1 MERWTIATL
10 ALVLTGGETT
20 FKGKKAAP
28 KDALRTQWTG
38 HDPVRAVGDAI
49 EIDGCKFPVVAK
61 DGQLHISNTPDGAAN
76 TGVTAASTP
85 TLAWTK
91 DGAKREVQ
99 LRFLSDEK
107 GAWRYRAENAWEYKI
122 GGETL
127 RLIDTDANG
136 RYDAFGED
144 GCTTY
149 DSSFVLPLRK
159 SFPLG
164 ANRVEIS
171 SIAADGSSLVATVT
185 PIRAGKGELAALVR
199 INQWRA
205 ADGLGPVSYDPVL
218 CEHCTAHAEYLH
230 RHSWS
235 GNTDPH
241 GEEPGSDG
249 ATPGGAQAAKRSV
262 ICKGSAATTLDGF
275 FDTYYH
281 RIPFMCPSL
290 EHIGIN
296 EKPEEVTVIDVREGL
311 ETPWPKEA
319 GWACPVFSPAPGA
332 RNVPVAAISEQPHEP
347 VSNLG
352 ARGLPLMVL
361 FERPEKGVQ
370 DFKGRLFERK
380 GTKEVEVA
388 TLPADPWEMLFIQ
401 GVVPTE
407 RLRPKTQYRAVFTWS
422 VQGKA
427 ATQAVDFAT
436 Q

>member
-1 MERWTIATL
+1 MERWTIAAL
-10 ALVLTGGETT
+10 ALALAGGETT
-20 FKGKKAAP
+20 FKGKKAP
-28 KDALRTQWTG
+28 LKDALRTQWTG
-38 HDPVRAVGDAI
+38 HDPLHLVGDAI
-49 EIDGCKFPVVAK
+49 EIDGSKFLVVAK
-61 DGQLHISNTPDGAAN
+61 DGQLHISTTPDGAAN

-99 LRFLSDEK
+99 LRFSSEEK
-107 GAWRYRAENAWEYKI
+107 GVWRYRAENAWEYKI

-127 RLIDTDANG
+127 RLVDTDANG

-149 DSSFVLPLRK
+149 DSSFVLPLKK

-164 ANRVEIS
+164 VNQVEIS

-205 ADGLGPVSYDPVL
+205 AAGLGPVTYDPVL

-311 ETPWPKEA
+311 ETPWPKAA

-332 RNVPVAAISEQPHEP
+332 RNVPVAAIGEQPHEP
-347 VSNLG
+347 VSNL
-352 ARGLPLMVL
+352 ATRGLPLMVL
-361 FERPEKGVQ
+361 FERQEKGVQ

-380 GTKEVEVA
+380 GTKEVEVE

-401 GVVPTE
+401 GVVPAE

-422 VQGKA
+422 IQGKA